1 MLGELQNS
9 LQNYMKSSCARGSG
23 VISGDT
29 RAVHPWCFL
38 VVTGSMKVIL
48 SDIPPFMLEEKGGGG
63 EKHIFDGEAGRRKS
77 AGSKSSSNA
86 TCGQKRMLVKDR
98 SSCFVFTKSWVRIL
112 TVTSG

>member
-9 LQNYMKSSCARGSG
+9 LQNCMKSSCARGSG

-29 RAVHPWCFL
+29 RTVHPWCFL

-48 SDIPPFMLEEKGGGG
+48 SDFPLLMLEEWGGGE
-63 EKHIFDGEAGRRKS
+63 EKHIFDGEAGKRKS

-86 TCGQKRMLVKDR
+86 TCGQKRM
-98 SSCFVFTKSWVRIL
+98 FVND
-112 TVTSG
+112 